1 MAALQGRRL
10 GAVASGSWPD
20 VEEAEPASR
29 PGVVDAPP
37 ASMPGA
43 RCLVRPRRGSG
54 VDDSRQRAW
63 HEDGNYHGEVLR
75 RTEVRRGGFRHE
87 GASCRGVRDAL
98 LYSGRGRRGGSSVQD
113 ILGDE
118 VQEQGDLALDEE
130 HRRRHEQEDSRVS
143 SWPPLYS
150 PSDG

>member
-29 PGVVDAPP
+29 PGVVDVPP

-43 RCLVRPRRGSG
+43 GCLVRPRRGSG

-63 HEDGNYHGEVLR
+63 HEDSNYHGEVLR

-98 LYSGRGRRGGSSVQD
+98 LYSGRGRRGGSSVQ
-113 ILGDE
+113 E
-118 VQEQGDLALDEE
+118 TSLAMKSKNRATSHLTKNIAEGTNKKI
-130 HRRRHEQEDSRVS
+130 H
-143 SWPPLYS
+143 
-150 PSDG
+150 G